1 MSTGSHITGGVSG
14 FAFEQLS
21 GSWNDRRN
29 YLEFRECGQYL
40 GNPQDGILRS
50 VSRPPDRLNAHGQHM
65 LRPCVCRYPIMQC
78 ALLVSALW
86 GVFVF
91 GEITDRKTIFVLF
104 VSGLVLL
111 GGAGV
116 LSISV
121 DSN

>member
-1 MSTGSHITGGVSG
+1 
-14 FAFEQLS
+14 
-21 GSWNDRRN
+21 
-29 YLEFRECGQYL
+29 
-40 GNPQDGILRS
+40 
-50 VSRPPDRLNAHGQHM
+50 
-65 LRPCVCRYPIMQC
+65 MQC